1 MSDFPVKEMRSKRL
15 HKEVTHIK
23 KQLKIAKAHGLT
35 NGLTDKL
42 ATEPHRLAKHHAI
55 DCGVPNCPMCSS
67 PRKLYNEETIQ
78 EKSFKQ
84 RKLHEDTNEV
94 DDD

>member
-1 MSDFPVKEMRSKRL
+1 MSDFPVKEMRSKRF

-23 KQLKIAKAHGLT
+23 KQLKIAKSHGMT
-35 NGLTDKL
+35 NGMNDKL
-42 ATEPHRLAKHHAI
+42 AKETHRFAKHHAM
-55 DCGVPNCPMCSS
+55 DCGNPECPTCSN

-84 RKLHEDTNEV
+84 RKLYDA
-94 DDD
+94 D